1 MSPCIFEIAKDQTY
15 KLVIVLTQHCLVLV
29 LSSKNYLVQTNCRS
43 TSSSCRTFT
52 DYANDADTYFTSDSS
67 FHFMKGTHHLN
78 VTLFIGNVAN
88 LSFVGDES
96 DIILSDGCSIIW
108 NKSFNI
114 FWSSI
119 NKVFY
124 ETSQFMN
131 SSALCFEN
139 AEVVAFSNVSVTR
152 KSYDGLNFYSRAILV
167 GSSIVFESC
176 KFENGH
182 HSSGGALY
190 IEYGYVTFSG
200 HNDFMNNTANNTA
213 GAIYG
218 LRSQIQFNGSGTF
231 IKK

>member
-15 KLVIVLTQHCLVLV
+15 KLVIVLTLHCLVQV
-29 LSSKNYLVQTNCRS
+29 ISSKDYLVQTNCRS

-67 FHFMKGTHHLN
+67 FHFMKGAYHLN
-78 VTLFIGNVAN
+78 VTLFIGNVSN

-96 DIILSDGCSIIW
+96 DIILSDGCSSIW
-108 NKSFNI
+108 NKSSNI

-119 NKVFY
+119 NKVSY
-124 ETSQFMN
+124 ETNQFMN
-131 SSALCFEN
+131 SSALLSCRFFQCFK
-139 AEVVAFSNVSVTR
+139 TR

-167 GSSIVFESC
+167 LGSSIEFESC

-182 HSSGGALY
+182 HSSGGTLY

-200 HNDFMNNTANNTA
+200 HNDIMNNTANNTA

-218 LRSQIQFNGSGTF
+218 LRSRIQFNGSGTF
-231 IKK
+231 IKKIKQE